1 MDDIDKTLSR
11 IEKEIKE
18 RKNKINKQ
26 DYKYF
31 NVFIKSLFR
40 QNLNKID
47 LFINSISKSF
57 LN

>member
-18 RKNKINKQ
+18 RKNKIKQ
-26 DYKYF
+26 TDYKYF

-40 QNLNKID
+40 HDIKKID
-47 LFINSISKSF
+47 SFIHSLI
-57 LN
+57 